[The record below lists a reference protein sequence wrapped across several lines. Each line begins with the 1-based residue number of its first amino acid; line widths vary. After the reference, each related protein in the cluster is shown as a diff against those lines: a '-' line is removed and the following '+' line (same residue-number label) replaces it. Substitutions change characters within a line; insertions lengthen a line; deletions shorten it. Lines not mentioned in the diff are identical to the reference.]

1 MPDRIILIDKPYHW
15 TSFDVVK
22 KLRKPLLELR
32 RLELPES
39 ERNQLKNYKV
49 GHAGTLDPLATGL
62 LVICTGKLTTKIT
75 EIQSQEKEYTGTI
88 TVGGTTESYDL
99 EKPVENILPFSH
111 LTEAAILAATDKFKG
126 QILQTPPI
134 HSAVKVDGKRAYE
147 QARKGKEV
155 ELAAK
160 SVTLYEFEITAISLP
175 DIHFRIVC
183 SKGTYIRSIAHD
195 LGRELGTGAYLSS
208 LRRTRIGGFLVKD
221 ALSPAAF
228 LQNLSDFHTLS

>member
-1 MPDRIILIDKPYHW
+1 MPDRIILIDKPYQW

-39 ERNQLKNYKV
+39 ERKQLKNYKV

-99 EKPVENILPFSH
+99 EKPVENSRSFAH
-111 LTEAAILAATDKFKG
+111 LTEADILAAVEKFKG
-126 QILQTPPI
+126 QILQTPPV
-134 HSAVKVDGKRAYE
+134 HSAVKVDGKRAYV

-160 SVTLYEFEITAISLP
+160 PVTIYEFDITTISLP

-208 LRRTRIGGFLVKD
+208 LRRTRIGGFLVKE
-221 ALSPAAF
+221 ALSPVDF
-228 LQNLSDFHTLS
+228 LKNLSDFHTLS